1 MEQQTNG
8 NTFFEVKTMKKRLF
22 AGLILICFAVIGFL
36 KSAPAQSVLASNEG
50 VLRLHVIAASDSEAD
65 QSVKL
70 QVRDAILPLFSKAE
84 SYEDARTF
92 LLSHGHEIQ
101 SAAEAVL
108 KERGFDYGVQLSL
121 GTETFPDRVYGDLL
135 FPAGSYDALCVR
147 LGPAEGHN
155 WWCVLFP
162 PLCIVTEDGRPVDLD
177 EIETESWIW
186 NWLKSLFGEDACEEF
201 FKKAN

>member
-1 MEQQTNG
+1 MI
-8 NTFFEVKTMKKRLF
+8 KRLI
-22 AGLILICFAVIGFL
+22 AGMVLICFAAIGFL

-65 QSVKL
+65 QSAKL
-70 QVRDAILPLFSKAE
+70 AVRDAILPLFSKAE
-84 SYEDARTF
+84 SYADARAF
-92 LLSHGHEIQ
+92 LLSHGRGIQ
-101 SAAEAVL
+101 AAAETVL
-108 KERGFDYGVQLSL
+108 KERGLDYGVQLSL

-135 FPAGSYDALCVR
+135 FPAGDYDALCVR

-162 PLCIVTEDGRPVDLD
+162 PLCIVTEDGEPVDLD
-177 EIETESWIW
+177 GIETESRIW
-186 NWLKSLFGEDACEEF
+186 NWIKSLFGEDACEDF

>member
-1 MEQQTNG
+1 MRKR
-8 NTFFEVKTMKKRLF
+8 FFL
-22 AGLILICFAVIGFL
+22 GLIPILFCILAFW
-36 KSAPAQSVLASNEG
+36 KTAPAQTTLASSEG
-50 VLRLHVIAASDSEAD
+50 VLRLHVIAASDSEED

-70 QVRDAILPLFSKAE
+70 AVRDAILPLFEHAE
-84 SYEDARTF
+84 SCDDARAF
-92 LLSHGHEIQ
+92 LLSHGSEIQ

-162 PLCIVTEDGRPVDLD
+162 PLCIVSETGEEVDLD
-177 EIETESWIW
+177 EIETESWIL
-186 NWLKSLFGEDACEEF
+186 NLIRSLF
-201 FKKAN
+201 